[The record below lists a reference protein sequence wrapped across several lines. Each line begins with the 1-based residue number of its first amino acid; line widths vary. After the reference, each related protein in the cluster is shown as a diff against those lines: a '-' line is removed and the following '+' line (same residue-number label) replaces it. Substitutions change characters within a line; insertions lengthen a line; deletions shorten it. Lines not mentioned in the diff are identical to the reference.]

1 MGGWVGGSLTELGA
15 LFVDNYACCRH
26 SETGNLHKMENRE
39 KKWIETNRQMA
50 SLWTAGVYCDP
61 SNIVSEAFLCVLCYL
76 LYILSAYNLLKKFI
90 RLVKL
95 ISI

>member
-1 MGGWVGGSLTELGA
+1 
-15 LFVDNYACCRH
+15 
-26 SETGNLHKMENRE
+26 
-39 KKWIETNRQMA
+39 MA
-50 SLWTAGVYCDP
+50 SLRIAGVYCDP